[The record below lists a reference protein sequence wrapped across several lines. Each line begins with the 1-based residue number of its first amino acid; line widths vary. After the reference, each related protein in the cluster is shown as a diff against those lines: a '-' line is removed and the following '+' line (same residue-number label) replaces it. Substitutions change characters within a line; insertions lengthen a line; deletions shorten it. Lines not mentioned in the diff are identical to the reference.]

1 MRPLFVA
8 LLLAAAPLALVTPA
22 RAQTELADSA
32 KKQFKEAQKLYDQR
46 DFEGALPLFEQ
57 VWDTLPSPN
66 AKLYIARCLR
76 ELGRLPE
83 AYEAFTVALN
93 EASAKAETEPRFVGT
108 RDAAAAEKAALEPK
122 VGRLS
127 IALDER
133 PLGLVVELDGKA
145 LGPSRL
151 GPILP
156 LSPGSHR
163 VAARAPGFERFEREV
178 RLAGGESSTIAVV
191 LRPVAKAPQEP
202 VEPVP
207 TGPQDPEPP
216 LPKEKAKPAESPAAG
231 EDGPT
236 RPEVPDHTLRWVGV
250 GALGLGV
257 AGLATFAVAG
267 LGAQSKFDD
276 LRAKCG
282 GERCTDPA
290 DAATIDEGRQLDLF
304 ANVGLVAGG
313 ALVLLGS
320 AMIIVDT
327 AGSRGR
333 DGAALDVGPEHA
345 WLGYRGR
352 F

>member
-1 MRPLFVA
+1 MRPLLVA
-8 LLLAAAPLALVTPA
+8 LLLAAAPLAFAPPA
-22 RAQTELADSA
+22 RAQSELADVA

-57 VWDTLPSPN
+57 VWETLPSPN
-66 AKLYIARCLR
+66 AKLYVARCLR

-83 AYEAFTVALN
+83 AYEAFTVALH
-93 EASAKAETEPRFVGT
+93 EASAKAETEPRFAGT
-108 RDAAAAEKAALEPK
+108 RDAAAAEKAGLEPK
-122 VGRLS
+122 IGRLS

-133 PLGLVVELDGKA
+133 PLGLVVELDGKV

-151 GPILP
+151 GPILA
-156 LSPGSHR
+156 LSPGAHR

-191 LRPVAKAPQEP
+191 LRPVAKAPLEP
-202 VEPVP
+202 EEPAAAAPPV
-207 TGPQDPEPP
+207 TEPP
-216 LPKEKAKPAESPAAG
+216 QAETKPKPAERPPVAAQ
-231 EDGPT
+231 GPT

-257 AGLATFAVAG
+257 AGLTTFAVAG
-267 LGAQSKFDD
+267 LGAQSKFDE
-276 LRAKCG
+276 LSAKCG

-290 DAATIDEGRQLDLF
+290 DAATVDEGRQLDLF
-304 ANVGLVAGG
+304 ANVGLIAGS
-313 ALVLLGS
+313 ALVVLGS
-320 AMIIVDT
+320 AMIIVDS

-333 DGAALDVGPEHA
+333 EGATLDVGPEHA
-345 WLGYRGR
+345 WLGYRGQ